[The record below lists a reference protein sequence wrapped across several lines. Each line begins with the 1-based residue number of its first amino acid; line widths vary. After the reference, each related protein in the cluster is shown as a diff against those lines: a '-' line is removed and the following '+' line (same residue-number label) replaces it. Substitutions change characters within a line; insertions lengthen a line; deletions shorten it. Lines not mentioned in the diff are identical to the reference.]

1 MSGHSKWAQ
10 IKRQKGTADVK
21 RGLAF
26 TKLANAITI
35 AVRQGGGI
43 ADPES
48 NFKLRLTIEKARAA
62 NMPKENIQRAIERGQ
77 GRGEGANLD
86 DVVYEGF
93 GPGGI
98 LVIVE
103 AATDNKL
110 RTSADVK
117 NIFDRAGGR
126 LTGVGSVSY
135 QFQTIGQ
142 IAIEKGDKTLDDI
155 FMSAADSG
163 AEDIE
168 EKDGQVLIYTKP
180 DDLMRVKDG
189 LQHAG
194 FNILNFEI
202 IRKPANIAMIK
213 DQEVAEKISL
223 FIEKLESLDE
233 VQKVYTNHE

>member
-21 RGLAF
+21 RGQAF
-26 TKLANAITI
+26 TKLANAII
-35 AVRQGGGI
+35 IVVRDSGGI
-43 ADPES
+43 IDPES
-48 NFKLRLTIEKARAA
+48 NFKLRLAIEKARAA

-77 GRGEGANLD
+77 GRGEGADLD
-86 DVVYEGF
+86 DVTYEGF

-103 AATDNKL
+103 CATDNKL

-117 NIFDRAGGR
+117 NIFDKTGGR
-126 LTGVGSVSY
+126 LGGVGSVSY
-135 QFQTIGQ
+135 QFQTIGR
-142 IAIEKGDKTLDDI
+142 ITIEKGDKTLDDI
-155 FMSAADSG
+155 FLAAADAG

-180 DDLMRVKDG
+180 DNLMRVKDG

-194 FNILNFEI
+194 FNIQNFEI
-202 IRKPANIAMIK
+202 TRKPVNIAVIK

-223 FIEKLESLDE
+223 FIKKLESLDE